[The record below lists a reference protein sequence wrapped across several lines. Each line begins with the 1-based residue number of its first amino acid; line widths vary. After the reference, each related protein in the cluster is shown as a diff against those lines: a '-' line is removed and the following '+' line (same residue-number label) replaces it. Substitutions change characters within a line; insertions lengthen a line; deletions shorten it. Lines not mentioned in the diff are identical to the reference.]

1 MKIGII
7 GLGLIGGSLAKA
19 IKLHTKHTVLGFDI
33 SEDELRRAELTE
45 AIDGRLDD
53 ANLPQCELV
62 LVALYPHDTVRFI
75 TENADRFGEGALV
88 IDCGGVKRFVED
100 ELRDVT
106 AGRPWHFIGGHPMA
120 GREYSGFRHARD
132 DLFENASM
140 LLVPD
145 GTVPIE
151 ARSFAKEFFLAI
163 GFARVVFTTP
173 ETHDEMIA
181 YTSQLAH
188 IISNAYIR
196 SDFAMKHRGFSSNSF
211 QDMTRV
217 ARINARMW
225 TELFLLNKEPLTE
238 ELDGLIARLADI
250 RDAIV
255 KNDEARLEGLL
266 KEGNERKELLDN

>member
-1 MKIGII
+1 MRIGII

-19 IKLHTKHTVLGFDI
+19 VKLYTKHEVLGFDI
-33 SEDELRRAELTE
+33 SEDELSRAELTE

-53 ANLPQCELV
+53 ANLPGCEVV
-62 LVALYPHDTVRFI
+62 LVALYPHDSVRCI
-75 TENADRFGEGALV
+75 TENAGRFGEGALV
-88 IDCGGVKRFVED
+88 IDCGGVKKFVDD
-100 ELRDVT
+100 ELKAVT

-140 LLVPD
+140 LLTPD
-145 GTVPIE
+145 ESVPIE
-151 ARSFAKEFFLAI
+151 ARGFAKEFFLSI

-188 IISNAYIR
+188 IISNAYIL
-196 SDFAMKHRGFSSNSF
+196 SELALKHRGFSANSF

-225 TELFLLNKEPLTE
+225 TELFMLNKEPLTD
-238 ELDGLIARLADI
+238 ELDGLIARLARV
-250 RDAIV
+250 RDAIADG
-255 KNDEARLEGLL
+255 DEARLEALL
-266 KEGNERKELLDN
+266 KEGNERKELLDS